1 MLNEMGKILNNE
13 ILDIENHFDYVILDE
28 FVVMPNH
35 VHMIIILENIND
47 IRRNPDV
54 CRDVSQKHLYDECDK
69 FTKPY
74 YSSISP
80 KK

>member
-1 MLNEMGKILNNE
+1 MMLNEIGEILNNE

-35 VHMIIILENIND
+35 VHIIVIIKFDDN
-47 IRRNPDV
+47 
-54 CRDVSQKHLYDECDK
+54 CRDVAVLHLYDECDK